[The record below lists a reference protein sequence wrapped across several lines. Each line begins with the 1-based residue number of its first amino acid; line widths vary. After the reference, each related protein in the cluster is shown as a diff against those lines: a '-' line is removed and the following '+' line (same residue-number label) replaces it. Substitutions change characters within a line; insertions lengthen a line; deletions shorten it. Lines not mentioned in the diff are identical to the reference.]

1 MPKHAHPPD
10 TGADPAAPLRHA
22 TDPELASEQDYLTLA
37 RGEMARM
44 REHTLGLQAQAGD
57 KIAGEYLAYTL
68 WRRAQSL
75 QDDPTSTLFFGR
87 IDTGAGGPHE
97 PERHYIGRRHISDAE
112 GEPVVVD
119 WRADVSTPFY
129 RASPRE
135 PMGVTLRRRF
145 GVDRGQLTAYEDEH
159 LTAPRVGDV
168 ADTGHSEILAREIER
183 PRSGPMR
190 DIVATIQPEQ
200 DEIVRA
206 DVGTTICVQGA
217 PGTGKTAVGLHRA
230 AWLLYSFRDRLSRTG
245 VLVIGPNRA
254 FLEHVGAVLPT
265 LGEIEVGHTTVEELT
280 GRSRGTE
287 SAGVATL
294 KGDARLAQVLH
305 RAVWARVQRASE
317 SLIVPRG
324 SRRWRVP
331 EFDVQEILDE
341 LVSRGVRY
349 EAAREMLPRRLA
361 HAVLV
366 RMERSGDT
374 PDDRVQDAV
383 ARSKPVK
390 DCAKVLWPAL
400 DPAAVLFGLW
410 SDAQSLAAAADGILT
425 EEEQRILLWD
435 KAPRSK
441 GAARWTPADTVLLDE
456 IGDILERTS
465 SLGHIILD
473 EAQDLSP
480 MQLRAVGRRAST
492 GSLTVLGDLA
502 QGTTPWAT
510 RSWAESLEHL
520 GKEGSHLEELTRGF
534 RVPASVI
541 EYAARLLPQIA
552 PGLALPES
560 VRSNRGRLELV
571 PAGGELLPA
580 TVTAV
585 RSALDGAPGTV
596 GVIVADADLAAVAG
610 VLQATAVEHTLLGG
624 VTPVPEAAAPTGA
637 PAKALDKALDRGSGK
652 RSDKGTD
659 HAPDAD
665 SAGLHEPRVQLV
677 PATLA
682 KGLEFDQVVVV
693 EPAAIVA
700 AEPDE
705 RTGLRRLYVVLTR
718 AVSGL
723 TVVHD
728 DPLPARLG
736 ADQP

>member
-1 MPKHAHPPD
+1 MSEHAHPPD
-10 TGADPAAPLRHA
+10 PSAEISAPPQHTA
-22 TDPELASEQDYLTLA
+22 DPELAREQTYLKTA
-37 RGEMARM
+37 RAEMARM

-75 QDDPTSTLFFGR
+75 LDDPTSTLFFGR
-87 IDTGAGGPHE
+87 IDKPTDTSDAESPVTE
-97 PERHYIGRRHISDAE
+97 APVVEQHYIGRRHISDAD

-159 LTAPRVGDV
+159 LTAPQASDL
-168 ADTGHSEILAREIER
+168 ADTGHSAILAREIER

-280 GRSRGTE
+280 GQPRGTE
-287 SAGVATL
+287 PAEIATL

-305 RAVWARVQRASE
+305 RAVWSRVQRASE
-317 SLIVPRG
+317 PLIVPRG
-324 SRRWRVP
+324 SRRWRVANY
-331 EFDVQEILDE
+331 DVQEILDE
-341 LVSRGVRY
+341 LTTRGVRY
-349 EAAREMLPRRLA
+349 DAAREMLARRLA

-366 RMERSGDT
+366 RMERAGDT
-374 PDDRVQDAV
+374 PDDQVQDAV

-390 DCAKVLWPAL
+390 DYAKSLWPAL
-400 DPAAVLFGLW
+400 DPAGVLFGLW
-410 SDAQSLAAAADGILT
+410 SDAEALADAADGVLT
-425 EEEQRILLWD
+425 ADEQRMLLWD

-456 IGDILERTS
+456 IGDALERTS

-510 RSWAESLEHL
+510 RSWDESLTHL
-520 GKEGSHLEELTRGF
+520 GKAGAHLEELTRGF
-534 RVPASVI
+534 RVPAAVI

-560 VRSNRGRLELV
+560 VRSNRGRLELA
-571 PAGGELLPA
+571 PAGGRLTPTTISA
-580 TVTAV
+580 TRA
-585 RSALDGAPGTV
+585 ALDGAPGTV
-596 GVIVADADLAAVAG
+596 GVIVADDAIKGMARALQAADL
-610 VLQATAVEHTLLGG
+610 EHTVLG
-624 VTPVPEAAAPTGA
+624 TPTAEPG
-637 PAKALDKALDRGSGK
+637 
-652 RSDKGTD
+652 
-659 HAPDAD
+659 PDAD
-665 SAGLHEPRVQLV
+665 SAQDATEFHEPRVQLV

-728 DPLPARLG
+728 EPLPEALREVG
-736 ADQP
+736 ATA